1 MLKFMLCYLVIS
13 VICSLLYVV
22 VMIRY
27 SRKEENSK
35 MNKGLIIA
43 LICSTVSSVVVTSSA
58 ITKIHKLQAEI
69 ISLEKKLA
77 DTEGAN
83 EVLVEQLKQLI
94 GGR

>member
-1 MLKFMLCYLVIS
+1 MLKI
-13 VICSLLYVV
+13 
-22 VMIRY
+22 
-27 SRKEENSK
+27 KESGK
-35 MNKGLIIA
+35 MNKGLTITILIGVIVA
-43 LICSTVSSVVVTSSA
+43 LGLSLTEV
-58 ITKIHKLQAEI
+58 HKLQAEV

>member
-1 MLKFMLCYLVIS
+1 MQTEEENRMIKDIKTGVTITLLLGMTVAS
-13 VICSLLYVV
+13 VIVGIAST
-22 VMIRY
+22 
-27 SRKEENSK
+27 
-35 MNKGLIIA
+35 NK
-43 LICSTVSSVVVTSSA
+43 VY
-58 ITKIHKLQAEI
+58 KLQAEV

>member
-1 MLKFMLCYLVIS
+1 MK
-13 VICSLLYVV
+13 
-22 VMIRY
+22 
-27 SRKEENSK
+27 
-35 MNKGLIIA
+35 KGLIIIA
-43 LICSTVSSVVVTSSA
+43 LICSTISSVVVTSSA
-58 ITKIHKLQAEI
+58 ITKIHKLQAEV

>member
-1 MLKFMLCYLVIS
+1 MIKDIKTGVTITLLLGMTVAS
-13 VICSLLYVV
+13 VIVGIS
-22 VMIRY
+22 
-27 SRKEENSK
+27 ST
-35 MNKGLIIA
+35 NK
-43 LICSTVSSVVVTSSA
+43 VY
-58 ITKIHKLQAEI
+58 KLQAEV

>member
-1 MLKFMLCYLVIS
+1 MIKDIKTGVTITLLLGMTVAS
-13 VICSLLYVV
+13 VIVGIVST
-22 VMIRY
+22 
-27 SRKEENSK
+27 
-35 MNKGLIIA
+35 NK
-43 LICSTVSSVVVTSSA
+43 VY
-58 ITKIHKLQAEI
+58 KLQAEV